1 MKNHHC
7 PHGICWYHAETECWQ
22 CQLDVLKHEEEE
34 KAKANALPKQVF
46 IITPKKDEPKE
57 PPTPVQVEV
66 LDVYPGAEVPKQA
79 YKRDAGH
86 DLSTQI
92 TVQLK
97 LFMQTIVPSGLAFNI
112 PCGYY
117 G

>member
-1 MKNHHC
+1 M
-7 PHGICWYHAETECWQ
+7 
-22 CQLDVLKHEEEE
+22 LKHEEEE